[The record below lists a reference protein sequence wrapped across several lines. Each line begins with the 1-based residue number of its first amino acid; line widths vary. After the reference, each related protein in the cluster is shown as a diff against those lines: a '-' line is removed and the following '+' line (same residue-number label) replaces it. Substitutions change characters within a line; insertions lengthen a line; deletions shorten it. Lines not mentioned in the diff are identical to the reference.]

1 MKIILTHEE
10 SEKYFYNALCNS
22 LGYVDGYGL
31 EMDFKRKDYKSAK
44 DKLKNPCYEDI
55 LMQILRDGNKLTLV
69 DFEGDGDQT
78 KSITLADVH
87 SRVQETPI
95 RHLMNMIEE
104 NDDAE
109 TGDVILQQVFYQE
122 IVFG

>member
-31 EMDFKRKDYKSAK
+31 EMDFKHEDYKSAK
-44 DKLKNPCYEDI
+44 NKLKNPCYEDI

>member
-22 LGYVDGYGL
+22 LGYVDCYGL
-31 EMDFKRKDYKSAK
+31 EMDFKREDYKSAK
-44 DKLKNPCYEDI
+44 NKLKNPCYEDI

>member
-31 EMDFKRKDYKSAK
+31 EMDFKREDYKSAK
-44 DKLKNPCYEDI
+44 NKLKNPCYEDI

>member
-31 EMDFKRKDYKSAK
+31 EMDFKHEDYKSAK
-44 DKLKNPCYEDI
+44 NKLKNPCYEDI
-55 LMQILRDGNKLTLV
+55 LMQILRDGNKLTLL

-87 SRVQETPI
+87 RRVQETPT